1 MADGPE
7 QWRDHLLRVMIVEY
21 RKMADGAKND
31 AAKCT
36 DIVIRDRYLALS
48 KAFADLADALERRR
62 SN

>member
-21 RKMADGAKND
+21 RKMGESAKDD
-31 AAKCT
+31 AAKFT

-48 KAFADLADALERRR
+48 KAFTDLADALERRQ